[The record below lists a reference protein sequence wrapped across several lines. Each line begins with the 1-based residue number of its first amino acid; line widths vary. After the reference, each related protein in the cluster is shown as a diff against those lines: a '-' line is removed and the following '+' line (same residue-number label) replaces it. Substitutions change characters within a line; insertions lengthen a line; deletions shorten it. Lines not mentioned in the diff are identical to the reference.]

1 MAAKNRFLVIADFR
15 AKIMTVVALAALG
28 AHILL
33 FAGTKYGLL
42 SLSGGSSL
50 SSTLEILFNS
60 GSLVLIAVLA
70 LAAVILLQ
78 GAYVSSLLAKVKS
91 KREID
96 DQNERLAFTDEM
108 TGLPNRRKFESKLDA
123 LLEERAITRRP
134 FAIAFLDLDG
144 FKPINDFY
152 GHAAGDDILRQVALR
167 LEGAVSDK
175 GFVAR
180 FGGDEFGLI
189 CPGISTEEEAST
201 LGDVLSEVLCAP
213 YDLDVRK
220 ARLSASF
227 GFAVFPEAGETA
239 EDLIHRAD
247 TALYESKRAG
257 RGKVSIFSR
266 RLEDKIREQAV
277 VEQALRKAI
286 AERTIEPHYQPIVDL
301 MSGKILGF
309 EALARWTDPEL
320 GSVPPTKFI
329 AIAEER
335 GLIGDLT
342 DLLFET
348 AASEAAKWPKDSFLS
363 FNLSTVQLA
372 DVGTGLKMM
381 SAMSKAGLDPR
392 RLEIEIT
399 ETALLGDVETA
410 KDVIRTFR
418 SSGVGVALDD
428 FGTGHSSLGYL
439 RELPL
444 DKIKIDRSF
453 VSGIETEKQSYHI
466 IKAVLELCAGLE
478 LKVVAEGIEERQQA
492 SRLISHGCGAGQGY
506 LFGRPMEA
514 RNAHKLVWASARSE
528 EQEFA
533 VN

>member
-1 MAAKNRFLVIADFR
+1 MRAISRSLVFSNYR
-15 AKIMTVVALAALG
+15 AKLMALVAAVALAAHLC
-28 AHILL
+28 L
-33 FAGTKYGLL
+33 FAGARYGFVDLT
-42 SLSGGSSL
+42 SNSGLVATASSL
-50 SSTLEILFNS
+50 HETGF
-60 GSLVLIAVLA
+60 LVLIAVLA
-70 LAAVILLQ
+70 LTCVIIFQ
-78 GAYVSSLLAKVKS
+78 GSDLSALTNRIRS

-108 TGLPNRRKFESKLDA
+108 TGLPNRRKFEAKLDS
-123 LLEERAITRRP
+123 LLEERKLTHRP

-167 LEGAVSDK
+167 LEGAVGDK

-189 CPGISTEEEAST
+189 CPGISTEDESST

-227 GFAVFPEAGETA
+227 GFAVFPEAGESA
-239 EDLIHRAD
+239 EELINRAD

-257 RGKVSIFSR
+257 RGKVSIYSR
-266 RLEDKIREQAV
+266 RLEDKLREQAV

-286 AERTIEPHYQPIVDL
+286 AERNIEPHYQPIVDL
-301 MSGKILGF
+301 ISGKVLGF
-309 EALARWTDPEL
+309 EALARWTDAEL
-320 GSVPPTKFI
+320 GSIPPGKFI
-329 AIAEER
+329 ALAEER

-342 DLLFET
+342 DLLFEM
-348 AASEAAKWPKDSFLS
+348 AAAEASRWPKDSFLS

-381 SAMSKAGLDPR
+381 SAMAKAGLDPR

-506 LFGRPMEA
+506 LFGRPMA
-514 RNAHKLVWASARSE
+514 AANAHKLVWASARSE
-528 EQEFA
+528 EKEFA

>member
-1 MAAKNRFLVIADFR
+1 MFGKSRLLFIADYR
-15 AKIMTVVALAALG
+15 ARFMVLLAAVAMAL
-28 AHILL
+28 HLLL
-33 FAGTKYGLL
+33 FAGAEYAFLDL
-42 SLSGGSSL
+42 SDRGVFPT
-50 SSTLEILFNS
+50 TLGNLYES

-70 LAAVILLQ
+70 LTGVIVLQ
-78 GAYVSSLLAKVKS
+78 GRYLSSLMAKVKS
-91 KREID
+91 KNEVE

-108 TGLPNRRKFESKLDA
+108 TGLPNRRKFEAKLDA
-123 LLEERAITRRP
+123 LLKERNQTRRP

-167 LEGAVSDK
+167 LEGAVGDK

-189 CPGISTEEEAST
+189 CPGIGSEEESAT

-239 EDLIHRAD
+239 EELINRAD

-257 RGKVSIFSR
+257 RGKVSIYTR
-266 RLEDKIREQAV
+266 RLEDKLREQAV
-277 VEQALRKAI
+277 VEQALRRAI

-309 EALARWTDPEL
+309 EALARWTDSEL

-329 AIAEER
+329 GIAEER
-335 GLIGDLT
+335 GMIGDLT
-342 DLLFET
+342 DLLFEM
-348 AASEAAKWPKDSFLS
+348 AAAEAARWPRDSFLS

-506 LFGRPMEA
+506 LFGRPMA
-514 RNAHKLVWASARSE
+514 AMSAHKLVWASARSE
-528 EQEFA
+528 EKEFA

>member
-1 MAAKNRFLVIADFR
+1 
-15 AKIMTVVALAALG
+15 
-28 AHILL
+28 
-33 FAGTKYGLL
+33 
-42 SLSGGSSL
+42 
-50 SSTLEILFNS
+50 
-60 GSLVLIAVLA
+60 
-70 LAAVILLQ
+70 
-78 GAYVSSLLAKVKS
+78 
-91 KREID
+91 
-96 DQNERLAFTDEM
+96 
-108 TGLPNRRKFESKLDA
+108 
-123 LLEERAITRRP
+123 
-134 FAIAFLDLDG
+134 
-144 FKPINDFY
+144 
-152 GHAAGDDILRQVALR
+152 
-167 LEGAVSDK
+167 
-175 GFVAR
+175 
-180 FGGDEFGLI
+180 
-189 CPGISTEEEAST
+189 
-201 LGDVLSEVLCAP
+201 
-213 YDLDVRK
+213 
-220 ARLSASF
+220 
-227 GFAVFPEAGETA
+227 
-239 EDLIHRAD
+239 
-247 TALYESKRAG
+247 KRAG
-257 RGKVSIFSR
+257 RGKVSIYSR
-266 RLEDKIREQAV
+266 RLEDKMREQAV

-286 AERTIEPHYQPIVDL
+286 AEKTIEPHYQPIVDL
-301 MSGKILGF
+301 VTGKILGF

-342 DLLFET
+342 DLLFEF
-348 AASEAAKWPKDSFLS
+348 AAAEAAKWPKDSFLS

-492 SRLISHGCGAGQGY
+492 ARLISHGCGAGQGY
-506 LFGRPMEA
+506 LFGRPMPA
-514 RNAHKLVWASARSE
+514 ASAHKLVWASARSE

>member
-1 MAAKNRFLVIADFR
+1 MTNRAGSWGRRVAELALEAVMVVFAV
-15 AKIMTVVALAALG
+15 MVALGVEEWRDDRQMEELSERARAAVEA
-28 AHILL
+28 AHIPGMENQPDGRITISVGVSHS
-33 FAGTKYGLL
+33 AWTAPCD
-42 SLSGGSSL
+42 
-50 SSTLEILFNS
+50 
-60 GSLVLIAVLA
+60 LVEKA
-70 LAAVILLQ
+70 
-78 GAYVSSLLAKVKS
+78 
-91 KREID
+91 
-96 DQNERLAFTDEM
+96 
-108 TGLPNRRKFESKLDA
+108 DA
-123 LLEERAITRRP
+123 
-134 FAIAFLDLDG
+134 
-144 FKPINDFY
+144 
-152 GHAAGDDILRQVALR
+152 
-167 LEGAVSDK
+167 
-175 GFVAR
+175 
-180 FGGDEFGLI
+180 
-189 CPGISTEEEAST
+189 
-201 LGDVLSEVLCAP
+201 
-213 YDLDVRK
+213 
-220 ARLSASF
+220 
-227 GFAVFPEAGETA
+227 
-239 EDLIHRAD
+239 
-247 TALYESKRAG
+247 ALYESKRAG
-257 RGKVSIFSR
+257 RGKVSIYSR
-266 RLEDKIREQAV
+266 KLEDKMREQAV

-286 AERTIEPHYQPIVDL
+286 AEKTIEPHYQPIVDL
-301 MSGKILGF
+301 KSGKILGF

-342 DLLFET
+342 DLLFEF
-348 AASEAAKWPKDSFLS
+348 AAAEAAKWPKDSFLS

-410 KDVIRTFR
+410 KDVIRQFR

-506 LFGRPMEA
+506 LFGRPMPA
-514 RNAHKLVWASARSE
+514 ANAHKLVWASARSE

>member
-1 MAAKNRFLVIADFR
+1 
-15 AKIMTVVALAALG
+15 
-28 AHILL
+28 
-33 FAGTKYGLL
+33 
-42 SLSGGSSL
+42 
-50 SSTLEILFNS
+50 
-60 GSLVLIAVLA
+60 
-70 LAAVILLQ
+70 
-78 GAYVSSLLAKVKS
+78 
-91 KREID
+91 
-96 DQNERLAFTDEM
+96 
-108 TGLPNRRKFESKLDA
+108 
-123 LLEERAITRRP
+123 
-134 FAIAFLDLDG
+134 
-144 FKPINDFY
+144 
-152 GHAAGDDILRQVALR
+152 
-167 LEGAVSDK
+167 
-175 GFVAR
+175 
-180 FGGDEFGLI
+180 
-189 CPGISTEEEAST
+189 
-201 LGDVLSEVLCAP
+201 
-213 YDLDVRK
+213 
-220 ARLSASF
+220 
-227 GFAVFPEAGETA
+227 
-239 EDLIHRAD
+239 
-247 TALYESKRAG
+247 
-257 RGKVSIFSR
+257 
-266 RLEDKIREQAV
+266 
-277 VEQALRKAI
+277 
-286 AERTIEPHYQPIVDL
+286 
-301 MSGKILGF
+301 
-309 EALARWTDPEL
+309 
-320 GSVPPTKFI
+320 VPPTKFI

-342 DLLFET
+342 DLLFEH
-348 AASEAAKWPKDSFLS
+348 AAAEAARRPKDSFLS

-399 ETALLGDVETA
+399 ETALLGDVDTA

-514 RNAHKLVWASARSE
+514 RRAHKLVWASARSE

>member
-1 MAAKNRFLVIADFR
+1 MTAKSRFPTISDYRTKAVTAIA
-15 AKIMTVVALAALG
+15 VVALGL
-28 AHILL
+28 HLL
-33 FAGTKYGLL
+33 LYAGSEFGFVD
-42 SLSGGSSL
+42 L
-50 SSTLEILFNS
+50 SSDGAFVSTLREAFNT
-60 GSLVLIAVLA
+60 GTFVLVAVFA
-70 LAAVILLQ
+70 LAAVIFLQ
-78 GAYVSSLLAKVKS
+78 NAEVSNVLAKLKS

-108 TGLPNRRKFESKLDA
+108 TGLPNRRKFESKLA
-123 LLEERAITRRP
+123 SLLEERQTSRRP

-175 GFVAR
+175 GFVSR

-189 CPGISTEEEAST
+189 CPSICTEEEANV

-227 GFAVFPEAGETA
+227 GFAVFPEAGETS
-239 EDLIHRAD
+239 EDLLHRAD

-257 RGKVSIFSR
+257 RGKVSIYSR
-266 RLEDKIREQAV
+266 KLEDKMREQAV

-286 AERTIEPHYQPIVDL
+286 AEKTIEPHYQPIVDL
-301 MSGKILGF
+301 KTGKILGF

-342 DLLFET
+342 DLLFEH
-348 AASEAAKWPKDSFLS
+348 AAAEAARWPKDSFLS

-399 ETALLGDVETA
+399 ETALLGDVDTA

-492 SRLISHGCGAGQGY
+492 SRLISHGCQAGQGY

-514 RNAHKLVWASARSE
+514 RRAHKLVWASARSE